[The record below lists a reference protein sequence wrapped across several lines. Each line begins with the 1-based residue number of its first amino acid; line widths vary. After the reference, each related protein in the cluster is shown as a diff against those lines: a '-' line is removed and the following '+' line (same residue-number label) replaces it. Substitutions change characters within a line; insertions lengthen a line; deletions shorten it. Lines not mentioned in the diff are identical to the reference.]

1 MAGGRTGRE
10 EYEGAIAG
18 SIPVISQYGIGTG
31 LDWLRG
37 ATPRSLQ
44 CAFFFSAS
52 QCWKGDQ
59 RSGASAGGTV
69 VVLPTSILVHKTS
82 CV

>member
-1 MAGGRTGRE
+1 MTYKPCGGGGGTGRE

-44 CAFFFSAS
+44 CAFFSFSPVNAG
-52 QCWKGDQ
+52 KGINGREQ
-59 RSGASAGGTV
+59 VPGG
-69 VVLPTSILVHKTS
+69 LSWSYLLQS
-82 CV
+82 

>member
-31 LDWLRG
+31 IDWLRG

-44 CAFFFSAS
+44 CAFFFAS